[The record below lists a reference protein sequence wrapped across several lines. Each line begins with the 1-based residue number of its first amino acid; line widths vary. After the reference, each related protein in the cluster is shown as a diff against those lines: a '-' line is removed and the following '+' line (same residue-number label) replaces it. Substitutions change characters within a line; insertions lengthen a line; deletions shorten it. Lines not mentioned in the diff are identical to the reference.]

1 MIFHLFG
8 ELTTAEYSLEDKL
21 VCHTAPFTGPSQ
33 SDQDNTSIRF
43 QIQNARL
50 AQQYFP

>member
-1 MIFHLFG
+1 MLFHLFG

-21 VCHTAPFTGPSQ
+21 GCHTASFTGPSQ
-33 SDQDNTSIRF
+33 SDQANTSIHF
-43 QIQNARL
+43 QIQNASL